1 MIDANQPRCTDR
13 ECGAD
18 GELPATGHC
27 REVGSGR
34 ISIGVVDRPGK
45 GSSGCDEN
53 HDQQPANGP
62 SVDHMSALA
71 KSTTEESPEQYEGE
85 RRRPEE
91 VELLLDRQ

>member
-1 MIDANQPRCTDR
+1 MIDADQPRCTDR

-18 GELPATGHC
+18 GELPGAGHC
-27 REVGSGR
+27 REVRAGR
-34 ISIGVVDRPGK
+34 ISIGVMDRPGK
-45 GSSGCDEN
+45 GCRGGDEN
-53 HDQQPANGP
+53 HDQKPAKGA

-71 KSTTEESPEQYEGE
+71 RSTTEESPEQNERE